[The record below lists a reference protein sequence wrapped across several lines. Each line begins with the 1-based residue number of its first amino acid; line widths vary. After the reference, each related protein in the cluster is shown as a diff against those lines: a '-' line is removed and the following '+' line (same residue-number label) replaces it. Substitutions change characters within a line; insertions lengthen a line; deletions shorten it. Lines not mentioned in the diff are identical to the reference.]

1 MDNAIERYGVGV
13 PAQVALSS
21 AAVILGVIFPPAAL
35 VPAGLQAGIA
45 ARATRL
51 QLEHLDEDKVDT
63 KFVESDGFLDWLR
76 EAFDQIRRAEDK
88 AKLDALRNT
97 FVNGLLVGQSAGPVR
112 DIVLRRIGELSPH
125 HVRAVRVV
133 Q

>member
-1 MDNAIERYGVGV
+1 MRLAF
-13 PAQVALSS
+13 SS
-21 AAVILGVIFPPAAL
+21 KRID
-35 VPAGLQAGIA
+35 Q
-45 ARATRL
+45 ARADVAD

-97 FVNGLLVGQSAGPVR
+97 FVNGLLVGQSAGAR
-112 DIVLRRIGELSPH
+112 QRH
-125 HVRAVRVV
+125 RVASHR
-133 Q
+133 